1 MSETITVR
9 GFVATDPEH
18 KTYEQGLGVTSFR
31 LASTPR
37 RFDRQANAWVDG
49 DTNWFSVSCFREL
62 AANAACSVH
71 KGDPILITGRLRVQ
85 SFTRRDGTPGSAV
98 SIEAESLGHD
108 LMFGT
113 ATFGRRMRGGGPNA
127 ASSGDEGA
135 GQLASDEDAPGVE
148 GNTVGPNEESPEHV
162 DADGVLLD
170 DDATDASSA
179 WEDSTPQTAGV
190 A

>member
-113 ATFGRRMRGGGPNA
+113 ATFGRRMRGGAANGPATGTEGASQA
-127 ASSGDEGA
+127 AGDGDETGLVA
-135 GQLASDEDAPGVE
+135 NP
-148 GNTVGPNEESPEHV
+148 VGPHEASPDRV

-170 DDATDASSA
+170 DDAANASSS
-179 WEDSTPQTAGV
+179 WEESEPEAARVG
-190 A
+190 